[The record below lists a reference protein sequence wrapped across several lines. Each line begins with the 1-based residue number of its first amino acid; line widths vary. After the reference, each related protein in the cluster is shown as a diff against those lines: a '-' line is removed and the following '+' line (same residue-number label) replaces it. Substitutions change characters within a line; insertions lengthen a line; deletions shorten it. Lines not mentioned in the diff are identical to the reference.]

1 MSRSRSR
8 SWCIWLSNRDLSG
21 RGILAAVRVGEV
33 HLDVS
38 DIAWLSILTR
48 NHDQRAVL
56 THGHVPASWNSA
68 HVNVARGAL
77 RQLARL
83 QRDLNLVI
91 RLDVG
96 VKVLRL
102 ILVRI
107 LTLTIVRRLLNLDD

>member
-1 MSRSRSR
+1 MSRSRSWR
-8 SWCIWLSNRDLSG
+8 ILLSNRDLSG
-21 RGILAAVRVGEV
+21 RGVLAAVRVGEV

-38 DIAWLSILTR
+38 DIAWLSIRTR

-56 THGHVPASWNSA
+56 NHERAPASWNSA
-68 HVNVARGAL
+68 HVNLARGAL
-77 RQLARL
+77 RQLAQL

-102 ILVRI
+102 ILIRI
-107 LTLTIVRRLLNLDD
+107 LTLTIVSRLLNLDD